1 MKKITGSIFLCLL
14 VLTSF
19 GQGFKNPILPG
30 FYPDPSVC
38 RVGNDYYIVNSSFQY
53 FPAVPIHQSKDLINW
68 KSIGY
73 VLDRPSQVKLEK
85 IGFWNG
91 IYAPSLRYHDG
102 LFYMITTNT
111 SDKGNFYVYTNDP
124 AGEWSDPVWV
134 DQGGIDPDILFDKDG
149 KVYFISAMGGIHIC
163 EIDIKTGKRL
173 SESKRIWNG
182 TGGRYAEAP
191 HIYMKDGFYYL
202 LIAEGGTEYGH
213 KVTIARSRSIFGP
226 YDSNPAN
233 PILTHINDN
242 GASNPIQGVGHADL
256 VQAHDGSWWAV
267 CLGFRPQTGAHHVMG
282 RETFLAPV
290 TWNDNSWPVVNGDG
304 TVSLNM
310 DCQTLPQV
318 KVPEKPSK
326 DDFEET
332 KLSDDWNYLCIPAFK
347 NYSLTEKKGS
357 LRLKASTVSL
367 DEIDSPTFVGRRQQH
382 TDFCATAA
390 LDFSGIKNDSKAGL
404 TTYMTSN
411 YRYDLSVKCVNGK
424 YTLSLSYYLGTL
436 KHIEKEVSL
445 SGKDIF
451 LRVEGSNDFYTYSFS
466 TDNKDFQKL
475 GNIDTRFLSSETA
488 GGFTGVY
495 LGIFAQSEQDNAS
508 YADFDWFEY
517 NPVTLK

>member
-1 MKKITGSIFLCLL
+1 M
-14 VLTSF
+14 
-19 GQGFKNPILPG
+19 
-30 FYPDPSVC
+30 
-38 RVGNDYYIVNSSFQY
+38 
-53 FPAVPIHQSKDLINW
+53 
-68 KSIGY
+68 
-73 VLDRPSQVKLEK
+73 
-85 IGFWNG
+85 
-91 IYAPSLRYHDG
+91 
-102 LFYMITTNT
+102 
-111 SDKGNFYVYTNDP
+111 
-124 AGEWSDPVWV
+124 EW
-134 DQGGIDPDILFDKDG
+134 
-149 KVYFISAMGGIHIC
+149 Y
-163 EIDIKTGKRL
+163 R
-173 SESKRIWNG
+173 
-182 TGGRYAEAP
+182 GRYAEAP

-202 LIAEGGTEYGH
+202 LIAEGETEYGH

-451 LRVEGSNDFYTYSFS
+451 LHVEGSNDFYTYSFS

-517 NPVTLK
+517 SPVTLK